1 MLFPQKHWSPDSDD
15 ESSEELALDW
25 ESIKAPT
32 FMLVLVNVWL
42 LSVRIMAL
50 SKKHPR
56 YGTAIIAE
64 AEVVADVVV
73 VVLDEVEDREIEE
86 LLVERVPVEL
96 PKGAVA
102 EEDAVDSMELWVEE
116 SVMEV
121 ESWVCIK
128 LVVEE
133 PLDDMED
140 PDGVDDVKGGME
152 AEGVKEEAEAVEDVT
167 MDELATFVEDMV
179 IVDDVSG
186 SGEAQVVVLEPEI

>member
-1 MLFPQKHWSPDSDD
+1 
-15 ESSEELALDW
+15 
-25 ESIKAPT
+25 
-32 FMLVLVNVWL
+32 
-42 LSVRIMAL
+42 MAL

-116 SVMEV
+116 SVIE
-121 ESWVCIK
+121 